1 MELTDEKL
9 PTYYRNWLP
18 EEPGATDDDKSNRDI
33 VLDSVCRYVIRFKI
47 RLNANKIFYSAI
59 EIAKKNSRV
68 DQMEME
74 IEKLKLDQKRM
85 IERADQVYH
94 RAQEHWKTEKS
105 LILDE
110 FDKRMMQAD
119 HNIDQAKKESERW
132 KSNYQQLQKDQQKQE
147 QQKQVPPAKK
157 TANKSKR

>member
-1 MELTDEKL
+1 MNHEIMKVLLLESDGSVELGQPDRGGGVEEMALL
-9 PTYYRNWLP
+9 PL
-18 EEPGATDDDKSNRDI
+18 
-33 VLDSVCRYVIRFKI
+33 
-47 RLNANKIFYSAI
+47 
-59 EIAKKNSRV
+59 
-68 DQMEME
+68 
-74 IEKLKLDQKRM
+74 
-85 IERADQVYH
+85 H

-147 QQKQVPPAKK
+147 QQKQAPPAKK

>member
-1 MELTDEKL
+1 
-9 PTYYRNWLP
+9 
-18 EEPGATDDDKSNRDI
+18 
-33 VLDSVCRYVIRFKI
+33 
-47 RLNANKIFYSAI
+47 
-59 EIAKKNSRV
+59 
-68 DQMEME
+68 MEME
-74 IEKLKLDQKRM
+74 LEKLKLDQKRM

-94 RAQEHWKTEKS
+94 QAQEHWKTEKS

-132 KSNYQQLQKDQQKQE
+132 KQNYQKLQKENQQKQQAE
-147 QQKQVPPAKK
+147 QAAATKK

>member
-1 MELTDEKL
+1 MNT
-9 PTYYRNWLP
+9 NQ
-18 EEPGATDDDKSNRDI
+18 
-33 VLDSVCRYVIRFKI
+33 
-47 RLNANKIFYSAI
+47 IFYSAI

>member
-1 MELTDEKL
+1 
-9 PTYYRNWLP
+9 
-18 EEPGATDDDKSNRDI
+18 
-33 VLDSVCRYVIRFKI
+33 
-47 RLNANKIFYSAI
+47 
-59 EIAKKNSRV
+59 
-68 DQMEME
+68 MEME

-147 QQKQVPPAKK
+147 QNQVRKLSRKK
-157 TANKSKR
+157 ARKARREAAEAATDDTFEK

>member
-1 MELTDEKL
+1 MAFRRSKFG
-9 PTYYRNWLP
+9 PSS
-18 EEPGATDDDKSNRDI
+18 DKKMA
-33 VLDSVCRYVIRFKI
+33 KI
-47 RLNANKIFYSAI
+47 K
-59 EIAKKNSRV
+59 
-68 DQMEME
+68 ME
-74 IEKLKLDQKRM
+74 IKKLKQDQKRM
-85 IERADQVYH
+85 IEWADQVYH

-147 QQKQVPPAKK
+147 QQKQAPPAKK
-157 TANKSKR
+157 TASKSKR